1 MSQIKQIA
9 RSALS
14 QMAICFLDGLN
25 VKAVMP
31 SDPSTPIKLLIMLIS
46 ITRNVCLSLLVYVI
60 YNDVMA
66 CGIDDSGVFTVE
78 YVSLNVS
85 LETEYEPKL
94 SVNKKHTS
102 VEERLLIQSV
112 ASSVNLQPYFVIN
125 QLRLMCCSFLSIL
138 FFLAIM
144 KIN

>member
-31 SDPSTPIKLLIMLIS
+31 SDPSTPIKQLIMLIS

-85 LETEYEPKL
+85 LKTEYEPK
-94 SVNKKHTS
+94 
-102 VEERLLIQSV
+102 
-112 ASSVNLQPYFVIN
+112 
-125 QLRLMCCSFLSIL
+125 
-138 FFLAIM
+138 
-144 KIN
+144 